1 MEYEKDRIQ
10 PTSPSW
16 YGTNLGVEGTTGS
29 PAFSSGMSS
38 WKILIEPFEPE
49 VTLDFFVVAGGGGIL
64 LDELPS
70 SEASTN
76 TAILGVLLV
85 DAVRLDFPGCLS
97 VVPAALLTSGTFS
110 FTRDLRVPSS
120 AHGAGATSGLS
131 SPDGSM
137 KICIRPFGRGTDG
150 VVEDA
155 KGAPNTSCCDC
166 LDAD

>member
-1 MEYEKDRIQ
+1 MKDRIQ

-16 YGTNLGVEGTTGS
+16 YGTNLGVDGTAGS
-29 PAFSSGMSS
+29 PVFSSGVSS
-38 WKILIEPFEPE
+38 WKILIELFDPE
-49 VTLDFFVVAGGGGIL
+49 VILDFFVVAVGGGIPE
-64 LDELPS
+64 DELPS
-70 SEASTN
+70 SGASTN
-76 TAILGVLLV
+76 TAILGVLV
-85 DAVRLDFPGCLS
+85 DAVRRDLPACLR

-131 SPDGSM
+131 SPDGST

-150 VVEDA
+150 VVDDA

-166 LDAD
+166 RDVD